1 MRLKLMLL
9 CFLFCSGISYSQES
23 ILLNMPMDGDTI
35 ATKNP
40 LLSWS
45 LWGAIPTNSIRDYY
59 QIIVVELQ
67 ENQDASTGILMN
79 TPLVRMDHLSQNQL
93 FYPYDAPVL
102 QEGKW
107 YAWEVQKIMDNSLA
121 FKSETYKFYI
131 PILPNEEPVYYKMKF
146 KDDGAIYGL
155 QNGKFYFELQED
167 YTENQLKFQLY
178 DPNNQKKQAQAIFNE
193 EEGQLA
199 QEVNVKRTG
208 SNFYELN
215 IGSNPLIGIYK
226 LVVLDAKNQKFQIKF
241 EVK

>member
-1 MRLKLMLL
+1 
-9 CFLFCSGISYSQES
+9 
-23 ILLNMPMDGDTI
+23 MDGDTI

-67 ENQDASTGILMN
+67 ENQDASAGILMN

-93 FYPYDAPVL
+93 FYPYDAPAL

-131 PILPNEEPVYYKMKF
+131 PILPTEKPVYYKMKHVQ
-146 KDDGAIYGL
+146 DGIIYNL
-155 QNGKFYFELQED
+155 QNGVLYFEFDEPYALNDLKFKFYNSKHIPLSK
-167 YTENQLKFQLY
+167 NI
-178 DPNNQKKQAQAIFNE
+178 IFNTE
-193 EEGQLA
+193 DGSLS
-199 QEVNVKRTG
+199 QEINVKKTG
-208 SNFYELN
+208 SNYYKMVVGSNLQPGVYELEVEN
-215 IGSNPLIGIYK
+215 SKKQKYVLKFK
-226 LVVLDAKNQKFQIKF
+226 L
-241 EVK
+241 

>member
-1 MRLKLMLL
+1 MRLKLMLF
-9 CFLFCSGISYSQES
+9 CFLFCSGISFSQES

-67 ENQDASTGILMN
+67 ENQDASSGILMN
-79 TPLVRMDHLSQNQL
+79 SPLVRMDHLSQNQL

-131 PILPNEEPVYYKMKF
+131 PILPNEKPLYYKLKHVHDGIIYNLQNGILYFEFDEPYALSELNFKFYNSKHIPISKNIIFNSEDGQYAQEINVKKTGSNYYKMVVGSNLQPGVYELEVENSKKQKYVLKF
-146 KDDGAIYGL
+146 KL
-155 QNGKFYFELQED
+155 
-167 YTENQLKFQLY
+167 
-178 DPNNQKKQAQAIFNE
+178 
-193 EEGQLA
+193 
-199 QEVNVKRTG
+199 
-208 SNFYELN
+208 
-215 IGSNPLIGIYK
+215 
-226 LVVLDAKNQKFQIKF
+226 
-241 EVK
+241 

>member
-1 MRLKLMLL
+1 MLL
-9 CFLFCSGISYSQES
+9 CFLFCSGISFSQES

-67 ENQDASTGILMN
+67 ENQDASAGILMN
-79 TPLVRMDHLSQNQL
+79 SPLVRMDHLSQNQL
-93 FYPYDAPVL
+93 FYPYDAPAL

-131 PILPNEEPVYYKMKF
+131 PVLPTIEPVYYKMKF
-146 KDDGAIYGL
+146 KDDGAVYGL

-167 YTENQLKFQLY
+167 YAEDQLKFQLY

-193 EEGQLA
+193 E
-199 QEVNVKRTG
+199 
-208 SNFYELN
+208 
-215 IGSNPLIGIYK
+215 
-226 LVVLDAKNQKFQIKF
+226 
-241 EVK
+241 